1 MTSKLKVSTSC
12 RKNTKSPVKITKVLS
27 AVVNMT
33 ISSVSHWRLLLNM
46 YINLKSSHETWST
59 GCEIRTSCFE
69 VLSRVND
76 FNRGFFLILS
86 LLFLKTHRLQNL
98 VNFIQFITIVRRNYF
113 YNIIISFYLY
123 KGKQSEVLLCVHLFT
138 WYQILKL

>member
-12 RKNTKSPVKITKVLS
+12 RKNTKSPVNITKVLS
-27 AVVNMT
+27 AVANMT

-46 YINLKSSHETWST
+46 YINLKSCHETWST

-76 FNRGFFLILS
+76 FNRFFFLILS